1 MNRAFLGAVGLAAC
15 LGVVAC
21 GSAAASGGSTPSP
34 SASARGRGGFARGNA
49 AFGQLVQINGSTLI
63 AERHAPVIRR

>member
-21 GSAAASGGSTPSP
+21 GSAERK
-34 SASARGRGGFARGNA
+34 SATTLAIARSS
-49 AFGQLVQINGSTLI
+49 L
-63 AERHAPVIRR
+63 